1 MGTTSKLS
9 VTSLSEVETEMNTE
23 EIPEGVIYL
32 PSGSGRSYPM
42 GGMHSV
48 FKADG
53 EETADTYSIS
63 EWWLDPNQ
71 SGPGAH
77 SHDASDD
84 IFYVLEGTV
93 TFLVGDRKI
102 AASKGAFI
110 RVPAGVTHD
119 FENNSHVRA
128 GFLNIYIPGGFEQAM
143 PAIVDWFSEK
153 QT

>member
-1 MGTTSKLS
+1 M
-9 VTSLSEVETEMNTE
+9 ETEMSNE
-23 EIPEGVIYL
+23 EIPKGVIYL

-42 GGMHSV
+42 GGMQSV

-53 EETADTYSIS
+53 EETADTYSIA
-63 EWWLDPNQ
+63 EWWLDAHQ

-77 SHDASDD
+77 SHEANDD

-93 TFLVGDRKI
+93 TFLVGSKKI

-119 FENNSHVRA
+119 FENTSDSRA
-128 GFLNIYIPGGFEQAM
+128 GFLNIYIPGGFEQDM
-143 PAIVDWFSEK
+143 PAIVDWFKEHGSSA
-153 QT
+153 

>member
-1 MGTTSKLS
+1 MSD
-9 VTSLSEVETEMNTE
+9 E
-23 EIPEGVIYL
+23 ENRPGVIYL

-42 GGMHSV
+42 DGMQSV

-53 EETADTYSIS
+53 EETVAAYSIS
-63 EWWLDPNQ
+63 EWWLDAQQ

-77 SHDASDD
+77 SHEANDD

-93 TFLVGDRKI
+93 TFLVGSKKI

-119 FENNSHVRA
+119 FENTSDSRA
-128 GFLNIYIPGGFEQAM
+128 GFPNIYIPGGFEQEM
-143 PAIVDWFSEK
+143 PAIVDWFREHGRSA
-153 QT
+153 